1 VGCNVDAT
9 TREGRV
15 KRIVSRNHPEIDEGW
30 LCDKGRFGFTHLRG
44 GDRIVDPGRKVGRR
58 RYETL
63 SWDDA
68 LGAAEEMLR
77 AAGANIVTALSGSE
91 TVEQAYALG
100 KLLRQGLD
108 AHVAVMPEDV
118 SPALD
123 AFRLPLSAIRDA
135 ELIVVLGDDPVV
147 ERAPIVDLWIKAA
160 RRKGADVVESAIG
173 EAGGGLA
180 RVRDELGDRIRSS
193 ERTILIWSGAGGQ
206 GGATVAGLAAELGLA
221 GKPGSGA
228 FHLPETANGR
238 GVADGWAAAADR
250 DEADPEPIELLIVS
264 GDEAA
269 ANPDVRALA
278 AQAERV
284 LAISMFRG
292 PVAGWA
298 DLVLP
303 GTSYLERDGTYVNLE
318 GRIQRLRRAV
328 IPPCPDELAWI
339 AKLAERFDVELS
351 PHPPQVFSELAERCY
366 GGIDYPAIGE
376 MAALPERAEAVEL
389 ASVPK
394 PAKREAGKG
403 LRLVSYRPLF
413 SGPAVERVPEL
424 QFQRPGAE
432 IELSADDAKRIG
444 AQAGSTVR
452 VSSNG
457 TSTELRARVNRNLV
471 KGVARIP
478 VEHAQGLGTHVE
490 VST

>member
-1 VGCNVDAT
+1 
-9 TREGRV
+9 
-15 KRIVSRNHPEIDEGW
+15 
-30 LCDKGRFGFTHLRG
+30 
-44 GDRIVDPGRKVGRR
+44 
-58 RYETL
+58 
-63 SWDDA
+63 
-68 LGAAEEMLR
+68 
-77 AAGANIVTALSGSE
+77 
-91 TVEQAYALG
+91 
-100 KLLRQGLD
+100 
-108 AHVAVMPEDV
+108 MPEDV

-135 ELIVVLGDDPVV
+135 ELIVILGDDPVV
-147 ERAPIVDLWIKAA
+147 ERAPIVDLWVKAA
-160 RRKGADVVESAIG
+160 RRAGAEVFESAIG
-173 EAGGGLA
+173 EPGGGLA

-193 ERTILIWSGAGGQ
+193 ERTILIWSGPGGN
-206 GGATVAGLAAELGLA
+206 GGAAIAGLAAELGLA
-221 GKPGSGA
+221 KKPGSGA

-238 GVADGWAAAADR
+238 GVADGWAAAADG
-250 DEADPEPIELLIVS
+250 DDADPEPIELLIVS

-278 AQAERV
+278 ERATRV
-284 LAISMFRG
+284 LAISMFRT

-318 GRIQRLRRAV
+318 GRLQRLRRAV

-339 AKLAERFDVELS
+339 AKLAERFDVALS
-351 PHPPQVFSELAERCY
+351 PHPALVFAELSERCFAGIDYSAIGELAEL
-366 GGIDYPAIGE
+366 PA
-376 MAALPERAEAVEL
+376 RADGADVPPTPK
-389 ASVPK
+389 ASR
-394 PAKREAGKG
+394 RESGKG

-413 SGPAVERVPEL
+413 SGPAVERIPEL
-424 QFQRPGAE
+424 QFQRPGSE

-444 AQAGSTVR
+444 AQAGSTVNVR
-452 VSSNG
+452 SNG
-457 TSTELRARVNRNLV
+457 TSVELRARVNKTLV